1 MEFGLF
7 CVREIDVKVDADG
20 RVLEF
25 AGKQRGAG
33 AGWINAGIYLLSREM
48 IQSIPQGA
56 ISSLEKDIFPGWVGC
71 GLSGYMSLGR
81 FIDIGTPEDFA
92 AAENFFAGMKQHRY
106 VVLDRDGTII
116 EEREYLSGPDQVAL
130 LPGVGAA
137 LRELRGMGF
146 GLVVTTHQS
155 GVRRGFFD
163 QGSVGRDS

>member
-7 CVREIDVKVDADG
+7 CVRQIDVKVDADG

-33 AGWINAGIYLLSREM
+33 AGWINTGIYLLSREM
-48 IQSIPQGA
+48 IQSIPQA
-56 ISSLEKDIFPGWVGC
+56 ISSLEKDIFPSWVGC

-116 EEREYLSGPDQVAL
+116 EEREYL
-130 LPGVGAA
+130 
-137 LRELRGMGF
+137 
-146 GLVVTTHQS
+146 
-155 GVRRGFFD
+155 
-163 QGSVGRDS
+163 